1 MSMVTRRSAVISECG
16 AYRYSLTRRWYP
28 GGGQLCLFV
37 MLNPS
42 TADASIDDPTI
53 RRCMSFA
60 DTWHYGGIVV
70 VNVYAYRATQPAD
83 LWRAQD
89 PHGPENRDFINS
101 SLWQTD
107 LTIAA
112 WGNNARKEDA
122 LHVYWMLMAE
132 RPVYCLGVT
141 GKGFPKHPLYL
152 RKDSTPALY
161 LIAGSDSA

>member
-1 MSMVTRRSAVISECG
+1 
-16 AYRYSLTRRWYP
+16 
-28 GGGQLCLFV
+28 

-60 DTWHYGGIVV
+60 DAWHYGGI
-70 VNVYAYRATQPAD
+70 VYAYRATQPAE
-83 LWRAQD
+83 LWRTAD
-89 PHGPENRDFINS
+89 PHGPDNRLHIAAA
-101 SLWQTD
+101 LQQT
-107 LTIAA
+107 TRTVAA

-122 LHVYWMLMAE
+122 LDVYWLLMAE

-152 RKDSTPALY
+152 RKDSEPALY
-161 LIAGSDSA
+161 EIAGSDSA